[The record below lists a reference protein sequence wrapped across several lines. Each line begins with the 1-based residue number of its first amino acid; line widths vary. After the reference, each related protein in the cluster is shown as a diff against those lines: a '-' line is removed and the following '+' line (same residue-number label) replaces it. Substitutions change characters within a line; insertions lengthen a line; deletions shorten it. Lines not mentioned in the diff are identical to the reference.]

1 MVLQPAQGHIRIY
14 GAAAGKNAFIELR
27 HRVVLGIA
35 IALFRLSGGQ
45 GQHDRGDLLAD
56 IGKILGTGGLGAASA
71 LSLIH
76 I

>member
-14 GAAAGKNAFIELR
+14 GAASGKNAFIELR

-45 GQHDRGDLLAD
+45 E
-56 IGKILGTGGLGAASA
+56 IGRASCRERV
-71 LSLIH
+71 
-76 I
+76 